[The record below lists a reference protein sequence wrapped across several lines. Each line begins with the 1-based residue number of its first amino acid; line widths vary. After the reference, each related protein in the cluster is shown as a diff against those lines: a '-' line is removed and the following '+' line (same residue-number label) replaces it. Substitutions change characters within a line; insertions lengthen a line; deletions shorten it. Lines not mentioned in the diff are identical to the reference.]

1 MRDAYAEAEAASPL
15 QTVRLLA
22 TSGPIESTP
31 VDGNVLDFGTASSVH
46 APRLADALPPN
57 SEPALHAGKREASA
71 AMALPSEE
79 PQPLASGEHLE
90 PSEPVTEQEEDE
102 ALSAA
107 SGVITLCPVGD
118 EPRLRAQLSKSRAQL
133 HAAQLSMQRSAGE
146 LSTLRASLVQEGT
159 ARTQLQRQ
167 VEDCAAAG
175 GEVISPHAIEA
186 VRGALVQLAE
196 GRIHELESALQKKD
210 EQLIQLQGSTWGAW
224 AQDQGINAELGRL
237 QAELSQ
243 AHTLNKDLSSRLG
256 GTEKTRG
263 NENRAAEAA
272 RAQLSARLDTTTS
285 ELSTTSAR
293 AHNLAAELTDER
305 SQTEVLRGNIEALR
319 STEGALREAL
329 ADREAQLH
337 VAGAQI
343 ETLEE
348 EMVVLRRGSSAAQL
362 SARYDEQIELLQR
375 QSAAHS
381 ARDAEAV
388 RVANAALA
396 EAQQGAE
403 RMRSQLGQ
411 TDALKTQVEALGQE
425 VRVAKAALAESQ
437 EHQAQLTVQLEAAK
451 DQAVRSQ
458 QSPSKPIHA
467 SPLSDDSPEAAEP
480 KEQLQTPPRALD

>member
-1 MRDAYAEAEAASPL
+1 MWRATHDLGSLLGRTIAPNTSWPAASESQTSWSSTSDGSRAGDDEVGGFSCCVPAPGSWVGAVDDGSSDARASPSTSCMARGGGATGVPPIAESTADANASEINSAPLEPEPQGGGEVGVTSWDASLRAASLWTSPTLSDPPSAASEPMRDAYAEAEAASPL

-31 VDGNVLDFGTASSVH
+31 VDGSVLDFGTASSVH

-118 EPRLRAQLSKSRAQL
+118 EPRLRAPLSKSRAQL

-196 GRIHELESALQKKD
+196 GRIHELYAPPPALLWRPANQAP
-210 EQLIQLQGSTWGAW
+210 THTPRP
-224 AQDQGINAELGRL
+224 GREPHRCRSGL
-237 QAELSQ
+237 VCAG
-243 AHTLNKDLSSRLG
+243 K
-256 GTEKTRG
+256 
-263 NENRAAEAA
+263 A
-272 RAQLSARLDTTTS
+272 RCKRRTS
-285 ELSTTSAR
+285 
-293 AHNLAAELTDER
+293 N
-305 SQTEVLRGNIEALR
+305 
-319 STEGALREAL
+319 
-329 ADREAQLH
+329 
-337 VAGAQI
+337 
-343 ETLEE
+343 
-348 EMVVLRRGSSAAQL
+348 
-362 SARYDEQIELLQR
+362 
-375 QSAAHS
+375 
-381 ARDAEAV
+381 
-388 RVANAALA
+388 
-396 EAQQGAE
+396 
-403 RMRSQLGQ
+403 
-411 TDALKTQVEALGQE
+411 
-425 VRVAKAALAESQ
+425 
-437 EHQAQLTVQLEAAK
+437 
-451 DQAVRSQ
+451 
-458 QSPSKPIHA
+458 
-467 SPLSDDSPEAAEP
+467 
-480 KEQLQTPPRALD
+480 